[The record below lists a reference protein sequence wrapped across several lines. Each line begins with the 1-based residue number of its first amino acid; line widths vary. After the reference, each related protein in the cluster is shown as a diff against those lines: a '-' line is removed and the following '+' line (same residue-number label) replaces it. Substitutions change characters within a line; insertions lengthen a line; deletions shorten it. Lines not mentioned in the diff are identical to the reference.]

1 MPANVA
7 WEQAPTARK
16 MEPGI
21 PGHARHKSA
30 SSVLT
35 HELKVQDVTGSDP
48 LARGAEVAYNTQPP
62 TTNQPRVHLTEQQA
76 PMDQLPD
83 QTSAQTPASDAT
95 QESGTQAAEQAQASP
110 AKPWQSS
117 RLLGRTQNVIR
128 WQSWGGEGDRS
139 HMLSR
144 PAATAAAAA
153 ETSVPTTMELM
164 AVNTSLKHKD
174 MDNSNSHHLPPATAT
189 VRTSDTSQAVPTT
202 PQKRAGGSNAGSTN
216 TSRQASPRLP
226 HPPGTPPHGGSFS
239 SGPSPP
245 ALGSLRYTPRRIS
258 GASGMGGVSE
268 VEELNSIA
276 TQAGSATHSFSSLHS
291 MLVDLDVDGS
301 IAEHSRGG
309 SIDGSSSVTAG
320 SIAVSPSAAANSTNV
335 ADSIL
340 PTSVPSEAA
349 LIPANPATVSDGS
362 SGVAGG
368 SQHSSSSALTQ
379 GSEQTRASVH
389 PLVPILD
396 NNSVTAGAGA
406 ASQEWLPILFAS
418 KKRFDSADDT
428 CSYATQVGSVHSV
441 SSLAS
446 CMEGLNLGTP
456 SQRAAQSPLTALP
469 HQSTHADGASSSNGG
484 SLSSTTVRSTT
495 PVQGLHAPSRLSQ
508 SGQSTAS
515 GAATDDD
522 NTVTINDVGMHAD
535 SNHAAAHDVAVP
547 QQQASHEVA
556 LVSHAPLE
564 RTQHSLDRKPSLKGA
579 MRSVMAWGSG
589 LGQRLGSRGSTPGGG
604 KGPLKGVS
612 QEMSSIS

>member
-1 MPANVA
+1 
-7 WEQAPTARK
+7 
-16 MEPGI
+16 
-21 PGHARHKSA
+21 
-30 SSVLT
+30 
-35 HELKVQDVTGSDP
+35 
-48 LARGAEVAYNTQPP
+48 
-62 TTNQPRVHLTEQQA
+62 
-76 PMDQLPD
+76 
-83 QTSAQTPASDAT
+83 
-95 QESGTQAAEQAQASP
+95 
-110 AKPWQSS
+110 
-117 RLLGRTQNVIR
+117 
-128 WQSWGGEGDRS
+128 
-139 HMLSR
+139 MLSR

-456 SQRAAQSPLTALP
+456 SQRAAQSPLTGMYVACYAVCMYLPIDCCCVVTACDPVRSMSVLCGICLGSVIGKSVIYQCSCPSCAAYTLTWFCYVLSLALP